1 MPKARV
7 LTALLLLAG
16 FLAVL
21 FLLPFPGWM
30 VFCSLAAGVGAMEW
44 GGLLKLSRRSQWA
57 YAFSGALITAVLGWV
72 LFDATTGMLRQ
83 ASMLAFI
90 LALAGVFWVVAVPF
104 WLKAKWPTGS
114 IRYGIVTGGVVLVP
128 SCLAL
133 MQLRAF
139 NPLFLLAV
147 MASIW
152 AADIAAY
159 ACGRRFGRHKLA
171 PTISPGKTWE
181 GALGAIGG
189 VLVYGLIIAAAA
201 GRMPT
206 TPGAWILFVAG
217 MVALTG
223 VSILGDL
230 FESLAKRQAGV
241 KDSGTILPGHGGA
254 LDRIDSLTSTLPLVG
269 IAVLIWEG
277 QV

>member
-1 MPKARV
+1 
-7 LTALLLLAG
+7 
-16 FLAVL
+16 
-21 FLLPFPGWM
+21 
-30 VFCSLAAGVGAMEW
+30 MEW